1 MNCIINFKSILM
13 KARGVFY
20 FGKYIIMGFVFLAL
34 FTYVVMLL
42 WNWLVPELFS
52 GPVLTYWQTLG
63 ILVLS
68 KILLSGLGH
77 GHKDSRP
84 WNRSDL
90 GWSHRHPGLEWRKK
104 FEEKLNKKAA
114 SENQSQQ
121 EAGDGP

>member
-1 MNCIINFKSILM
+1 M

-20 FGKYIIMGFVFLAL
+20 FGKFIVLGVAFLAL

-52 GPVLTYWQTLG
+52 GPILTYWQTLG

-84 WNRSDL
+84 WHSKDHPRI
-90 GWSHRHPGLEWRKK
+90 HRHPGSEWRKK
-104 FEEKLNKKAA
+104 FEEKMNGKV
-114 SENQSQQ
+114 
-121 EAGDGP
+121 AGEQNFEGEPGKGCC